1 MHISDRQA
9 QALLQALYHTAAK
22 DHNDVI
28 ANAASSLAVRFE
40 NAVGNGFDL
49 SDIDRRLLQY
59 AVKMKPSTPVVEIT
73 RRKTYK
79 RRVSVA

>member
-1 MHISDRQA
+1 MKISDRQA
-9 QALLQALYHTAAK
+9 QLLLQALYHTASK

-40 NAVGNGFDL
+40 NPNGKGFVL
-49 SDIDRRLLQY
+49 NETEQRLIRY
-59 AVKMKPSTPVVEIT
+59 AVLNKPDHIIEAP

-79 RRVSVA
+79 RRVSLA